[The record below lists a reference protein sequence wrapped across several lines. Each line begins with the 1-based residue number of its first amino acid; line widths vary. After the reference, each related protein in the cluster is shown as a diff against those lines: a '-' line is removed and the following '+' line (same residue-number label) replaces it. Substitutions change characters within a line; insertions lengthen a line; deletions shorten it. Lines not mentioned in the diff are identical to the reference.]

1 MKLLLLVLFF
11 SHTAYALDRYD
22 IEMLVS
28 NCIYETANASE
39 EEKIAVVHVVL
50 NRVADKRFPS
60 SIKSVVLQRKQF
72 SWTNDI
78 GRLREPTLNERR
90 ACFKA
95 VLKALN
101 TTPHPYNHYYLATIN
116 TPHWAVDQEYK
127 TIDKHNFLKL

>member
-1 MKLLLLVLFF
+1 MKLLILLFF
-11 SHTAYALDRYD
+11 SNASYALDKYD
-22 IEMLVS
+22 FQLLVA
-28 NCIYETANASE
+28 NCVYETASASE

-50 NRVADKRFPS
+50 NRVTDRRFPNN
-60 SIKSVVLQRKQF
+60 IKAVVLQKKQF

-101 TTPHPYNHYYLATIN
+101 TTPHTYNHYYLATIN